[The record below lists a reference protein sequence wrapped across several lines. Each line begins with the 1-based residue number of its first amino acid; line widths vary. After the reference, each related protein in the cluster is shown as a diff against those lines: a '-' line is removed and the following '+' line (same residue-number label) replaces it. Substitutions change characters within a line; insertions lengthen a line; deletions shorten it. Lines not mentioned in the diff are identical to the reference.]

1 MKRNHYFFIIISM
14 ISIAGGQNYH
24 WPTIGSKALSSN
36 FGEFRDGGFHMGID
50 IKTLGETGWPVYA
63 IDDGHISRMVANFN
77 GYGKALYLTLNDSH
91 TAVYAHLEEFSFRQ
105 EAILLTLQSI
115 NLSLIHI

>member
-14 ISIAGGQNYH
+14 ICIAAGQNYR
-24 WPTIGSKALSSN
+24 WPTVGSKALSSN

-63 IDDGHISRMVANFN
+63 IDDGHISRMVANFS
-77 GYGKALYLTLNDSH
+77 GYGKALSIQQYMRIWKSLHFAKNP
-91 TAVYAHLEEFSFRQ
+91 SF
-105 EAILLTLQSI
+105 LPY
-115 NLSLIHI
+115 NP